1 MLVVERM
8 LTGVLYHKK
17 KMVDKMTEL
26 SFRTPLALASFL
38 KNFEGIAQNSNVDK
52 SRIPQIQ
59 IL

>member
-1 MLVVERM
+1 
-8 LTGVLYHKK
+8 
-17 KMVDKMTEL
+17 MTEL